1 MSSSTDT
8 STANSASAKTRKRF
22 PRLASAAFEHPSD
35 KAALETIKNIPLID
49 KVFRKFFELGLERIM
64 RIQLMGQAI
73 HVSPRQCSKI
83 YQLFKEAADTLD
95 MHEPDLFL
103 VSNPTINAFTFG
115 ADRPF
120 IVIHSALVDLL
131 DEDELMA
138 VLAHELGHVK
148 AGHALY
154 RSIAQTL
161 SQLASQIFGLGGIA
175 SMGLTASLYDWQR
188 KSELTADRA
197 ELLVMQDIDVCL
209 RLHMKLAGGSR
220 SIYAQ
225 TNHQEFLQQADTYEE
240 LDYST
245 LNKVYKFIQ
254 ELWLSHPVPVF
265 RAKEINAWSKSR
277 QYKEILE
284 GRYPTED
291 ICSVLRACPHC
302 EAKIS
307 PSFFFCP
314 DCGKNTRV

>member
-1 MSSSTDT
+1 MSTSLNSNSAKIRRKFPGLSST
-8 STANSASAKTRKRF
+8 
-22 PRLASAAFEHPSD
+22 AFEHPSD
-35 KAALETIKNIPLID
+35 KAALDAVKNIPVVD
-49 KVFRKFFELGLERIM
+49 KIFRRFFELGLERIM
-64 RIQLMGQAI
+64 RIQMMGQAI
-73 HVSPRQCSKI
+73 HVTPRQCPKI
-83 YQLFKEAADTLD
+83 YKLFKEAADILD

-115 ADRPF
+115 AERPF

-131 DEDELMA
+131 DEDELMG

-154 RSIAQTL
+154 RSIAHTL
-161 SQLASQIFGLGGIA
+161 AQLASQMFGLGGLA
-175 SMGLTASLYDWQR
+175 SMGLTASLYDWSR

-197 ELLVMQDIDVCL
+197 ELLVVQDVDVCL
-209 RLHMKLAGGSR
+209 RSHMKLAGGSR

-254 ELWLSHPVPVF
+254 ELWLTHPVPVF
-265 RAKEINAWSKSR
+265 RAKEISAWAKSR
-277 QYKEILE
+277 QYKEIMD
-284 GRYPTED
+284 GHYPTEEYCF
-291 ICSVLRACPHC
+291 ILRACPHC
-302 EAKIS
+302 NSKIS

-314 DCGKNTRV
+314 DCGKNTRI